1 MEKRMPISLKPHQL
15 KVVNY
20 MKSSNARG
28 IILYHGLGSG
38 KTITSIAI
46 SKLYPKKVLIIV
58 PASMRTQWISELQK
72 MNVNINNYKLTSY
85 EGFLSSVE
93 SGKIKNLKEQTV
105 IIDEAHRI
113 RSATGKTSTILVKLL
128 QSAYKVILLTGTPMV
143 NSPIDLS
150 PLVNAVEGTDLLPVN
165 EKQFREKFYILQSK
179 TPPPLEKRCRQY
191 STITCCDQGLMYK
204 DGLCNYHY
212 LLSLKKKY
220 QKETIT
226 KKDLRGARD
235 LKEWMKTQKNRIDG
249 ARSRAKLGILKP
261 NTSEYSKYVSQLI
274 SYYRPKENIRDFPSV
289 IYKTIKVPM
298 TAEQYKIY
306 TKAQKK
312 VNKTDLDLLKL
323 GTEVTRKSSA
333 MNAFL
338 NATRQ
343 ISNTWDGHLNTPK
356 LLKILRVIKK
366 EPKPA
371 LVYSNWIDNGIV
383 PLGKMLQESN
393 LSHLVFTGGMS
404 DHKKQAV
411 VTNFNQGK
419 IDVLLLS
426 SSGGE
431 GLDLKNTR
439 QIHIM
444 EPHWNE
450 AKISQ
455 VIGRGIRYKSHE
467 SLALGQRKVS
477 VYYWIS
483 TPLGTKDMGTDEYL
497 YQISQ
502 KKLEEMK
509 LFLETAI
516 KNSVE
521 YSGNKKETVKKLTNL
536 RKKEK
541 SLKKK
546 IGGCPFCHI
555 Y

>member
-1 MEKRMPISLKPHQL
+1 MSISLKPHQL
-15 KVVNY
+15 KIVNY

-46 SKLYPKKVLIIV
+46 SKLYSQKVLIVV
-58 PASMRTQWISELQK
+58 PASMRTQWFSELQK
-72 MNVNINNYKLTSY
+72 MNVNINNYQVISY

-93 SGKIKNLKEQTV
+93 SGDIKSLKERTV

-113 RSATGKTSTILVKLL
+113 RSATGKTSNTLVKLL
-128 QSAYKVILLTGTPMV
+128 QSAHKVILLTGTPMV
-143 NSPIDLS
+143 NGPIDMS
-150 PLVNAVEGTDLLPVN
+150 PLVNAIEGTDLLPVN
-165 EKQFREKFYILQSK
+165 EKQFREKFYILESK
-179 TPPPLEKRCRQY
+179 TPPPLAKRCRLY
-191 STITCCDQGLMYK
+191 SAITCCDQGVIYK
-204 DGLCNYHY
+204 NGLCNYHY
-212 LLSLKKKY
+212 LMSLKKKY

-226 KKDLRGARD
+226 KKDLRGD
-235 LKEWMKTQKNRIDG
+235 KDIKEWMKTNKNRIEG
-249 ARSRAKLGILKP
+249 ARARAKLGTLKP
-261 NTSEYSKYVSQLI
+261 NTSEYSKYVSQLV
-274 SYYRPKENIRDFPSV
+274 SYYKPHQNIRDFPSV

-298 TAEQYKIY
+298 TPEQYKIY

-312 VNKTDLDLLKL
+312 VNKADLELLKT
-323 GTEVTRKSSA
+323 GIEITRKSSA

-343 ISNTWDGHLNTPK
+343 ISNTWEGHLNTPK
-356 LLKILRVIKK
+356 LLKILKVIQKG
-366 EPKPA
+366 PKPA
-371 LVYSNWIDNGIV
+371 LVYSHWIDNGIV
-383 PLGKMLQESN
+383 PLGKMLEEARI
-393 LSHLVFTGGMS
+393 SHLEFTGGMT
-404 DHKKQAV
+404 DHKKQEV
-411 VTNFNQGK
+411 VSNYNQGK
-419 IDVLLLS
+419 IEVLLLS

-431 GLDLKNTR
+431 GLDLKKTR

-455 VIGRGIRYKSHE
+455 VIGRGIRYKSHQDLP
-467 SLALGQRKVS
+467 LAQRKVH
-477 VYYWIS
+477 VYRWIS
-483 TPLGTKDMGTDEYL
+483 TPLRTGELGTDEYL
-497 YQISQ
+497 YQISE

-521 YSGNKKETVKKLTNL
+521 NSENKKETMKKLASL

-546 IGGCPFCHI
+546 VGGCPFI
-555 Y
+555 SLY